1 MIDNYPKAY
10 AVYNNNL
17 EVRLKS
23 TSGGIFSLLAE
34 FFLNEK
40 NAVVYGASFDNDL
53 NVIHTRITK
62 VDDISHLRGS
72 KYPQSKMGS
81 SYRDVKNDL
90 INGRTVFFVG
100 TPCQIAGLKMFLND
114 KYNELLY
121 TMDFICHGVASDL
134 IWNEYIRELGRKKR
148 VTNVVFKSKPY
159 GWKKWYFRAEYEDG
173 TYYHIRGS
181 MNRFMAS
188 YLSYANIRPSCF
200 ECNFK
205 GLDRNSDFTISDC
218 WGIGEKNKDLNDNN
232 GLSALLLHNERA
244 LQIFNIIK
252 NNVTFEEYDPQSLME
267 GNWTT
272 FRSVPQN
279 PIREEFF
286 KAVGDIGASKA
297 LKDFFSPSLKEWV
310 RYYYMRLKGLEK

>member
-34 FFLNEK
+34 FFIKEK
-40 NAVVYGASFDNDL
+40 NAVVYGASFDKEL
-53 NVIHTRITK
+53 NVTHSRITK
-62 VDDISHLRGS
+62 AEDISQLQGS
-72 KYPQSKMGS
+72 KYPQSKMGTV
-81 SYRDVKNDL
+81 YRNVKDDL
-90 INGRTVFFVG
+90 TNGRMVFFVG
-100 TPCQIAGLKMFLND
+100 TPCQIAGLKMFINN
-114 KYNELLY
+114 KYDEMLY

-134 IWNEYIRELGRKKR
+134 VWKEYIGGLSNKKR
-148 VTNVVFKSKPY
+148 VTNVVFKSKPH

-173 TYYHIRGS
+173 SYYHIRGS

-200 ECNFK
+200 ECKFK

-218 WGIGEKNKDLNDNN
+218 WGIGEKNTKLNDNK
-232 GLSALLLHNERA
+232 GLSALLVHNERGF
-244 LQIFNIIK
+244 QIFNIIK
-252 NNVTFEEYDPQSLME
+252 DNITFEEYNPQSLME

-272 FRSVPQN
+272 FRSVPKN

-286 KAVGDIGASKA
+286 YAVCNIGASKA
-297 LKDFFSPSLKEWV
+297 LKIYFSPPLKEWV